1 MKIFV
6 LRFICFFPDIG
17 FPFDFLD
24 QAIVAGGLDE
34 VEFNAFA
41 GQLPKP
47 GAISQWLQNNSPGK
61 TMVRDKQHEQRQS
74 DTIDEFHT
82 K

>member
-1 MKIFV
+1 MEMKIFV

-17 FPFDFLD
+17 FPLDFID

-47 GAISQWLQNNSPGK
+47 GANSQWLHN
-61 TMVRDKQHEQRQS
+61 
-74 DTIDEFHT
+74 
-82 K
+82 